1 MCRAGAER
9 QVRHQQGRVT
19 TLPGREEAACFP
31 ASQEELRFQGTE
43 GGGRVTRR
51 SGSRYISRLEVQK
64 GQGLLRIQESHQ
76 HPGLEV
82 TACAQPH
89 ATGAAVPEPPPR
101 APGLTPSPPL
111 LTWCQGLP
119 LAKSS
124 GSPASKGGWDA

>member
-19 TLPGREEAACFP
+19 TFPLRQCYPALPGREEAACFP
-31 ASQEELRFQGTE
+31 ASQEELWFQGTE
-43 GGGRVTRR
+43 GGGGVTRR
-51 SGSRYISRLEVQK
+51 LGSRYISRLEVPK

-101 APGLTPSPPL
+101 APGLTPSPP
-111 LTWCQGLP
+111 
-119 LAKSS
+119 S
-124 GSPASKGGWDA
+124 